1 VLAGPKEWEEMGVK
15 VGKVLEEV
23 EKVERGERVV

>member
-1 VLAGPKEWEEMGVK
+1 MGVKVGKVLEEVEK